1 MELELQQVL
10 PNGEAKN
17 LALTKTM
24 VLPFHA
30 ELDSIDQLHALGAL
44 ASGSALWI
52 VATVLANVGIDVG
65 VMNVVCIDLPD
76 SIEDMVQWAGC
87 VGHDGSGRL
96 LVVYA
101 SEEME
106 YIPEAE
112 HDLSTYGTKLTTAKI
127 EWHK

>member
-30 ELDSIDQLHALGAL
+30 ELDSIDWLHALGAS
-44 ASGSALWI
+44 ASRSAPWI
-52 VATVLANVGIDVG
+52 VATVLANVGIDIG
-65 VMNVVCIDLPD
+65 VTNVVCIDMPD
-76 SIEDMVQWAGC
+76 SIEDMVQWAGRA
-87 VGHDGSGRL
+87 GRDSSGRL

-112 HDLSTYGTKLTTAKI
+112 HDLHLWHQTYKSQD
-127 EWHK
+127 

>member
-52 VATVLANVGIDVG
+52 VATVLANVGSDVG

-87 VGHDGSGRL
+87 VGHCKH
-96 LVVYA
+96 
-101 SEEME
+101 E
-106 YIPEAE
+106 
-112 HDLSTYGTKLTTAKI
+112 
-127 EWHK
+127 